1 MSQIKV
7 LIDGNE
13 TMILESKLRYF
24 QEVLGA
30 ELVIEEV
37 KQVKQNKKQNKSKK

>member
-1 MSQIKV
+1 MSQLLV

-13 TMILESKLRYF
+13 TMILESKLQYF

-30 ELVIEEV
+30 EIIEV
-37 KQVKQNKKQNKSKK
+37 KEKKSKSKKDKK